1 METNEQP
8 TELPKKKHPR
18 RGFASMSPD
27 RRREI
32 ASLGGHCAQ
41 ECGRAHTWSS
51 EEAQAAGRKGGTKSR
66 RGKRDVSNQEY
77 AALRS
82 RIAGPI
88 EDGE

>member
-8 TELPKKKHPR
+8 TEQSKKKHPR

-32 ASLGGHCAQ
+32 ASLGGHCAHA
-41 ECGRAHTWSS
+41 CGRAQTWSS

-66 RGKRDVSNQEY
+66 RSKLSNQEY

>member
-8 TELPKKKHPR
+8 TELPKKTP

-32 ASLGGHCAQ
+32 ASLGGRSVQAR
-41 ECGRAHTWSS
+41 GRAQKWSS

-66 RGKRDVSNQEY
+66 RSKLSNEEY

-82 RIAGPI
+82 RIARQM

>member
-8 TELPKKKHPR
+8 TELPKKTP

-32 ASLGGHCAQ
+32 ASLGGRSVQAR
-41 ECGRAHTWSS
+41 GRAQKWSS

-66 RGKRDVSNQEY
+66 RGKRDVSNEEY

-82 RIAGPI
+82 RIARQM